1 LTAVLPESTL
11 LHIMRN
17 RALPDNVAKRAAE
30 EITARLPRGWRS
42 KLTLDARRGNRR
54 ADALLEIRAPDG
66 ARGVIIVE
74 AKRLLEPK
82 DLPAVL
88 AQLRPF
94 VGKDARAVV
103 AAPYLGFR
111 TRERLREEGVGYA
124 DLAGNVWVTLDR
136 PGLLIQAAGAE
147 KNPWREERP
156 ARSLKG
162 PKAGRIVRALCD
174 FRGPIGVRDL
184 ATRAGTDPGYVSRVL
199 DLLEREDLIKKE
211 GRGPVLEVDWRGL
224 IRRWAQDY
232 SLLGSNRT
240 GSYLDPRGVDSFRGN
255 LRRADAR
262 YAVTG
267 SLGASRLAPI
277 APPRL
282 GVCFVDSLEPF
293 AGDLGLRPAE
303 SGANVILAEPFD
315 PVVYERT
322 WEREGITFAAPTQI
336 AADLLTSPGRGPAEA
351 EELLSWMAGN
361 EGAWRS

>member
-1 LTAVLPESTL
+1 
-11 LHIMRN
+11 MRN
-17 RALPDNVAKRAAE
+17 KAIPDNIAKRAAE
-30 EITARLPRGWRS
+30 EVIARLPRGWRS
-42 KLTLDARRGNRR
+42 QLTLDARRGNRR

-82 DLPAVL
+82 DVPAVL
-88 AQLRPF
+88 AQLRLL
-94 VGKDARAVV
+94 VGKNARAVV
-103 AAPYLGFR
+103 AAPYLGSR

-124 DLAGNVWVTLDR
+124 DLAGNMWVTLDR
-136 PGLLIQAAGAE
+136 PGLLLETAGAE

-184 ATRAGTDPGYVSRVL
+184 AARAGTDPGYVSRVL
-199 DLLEREDLIKKE
+199 DLLEREDLVKKD

-224 IRRWAQDY
+224 IGRWAQDY

-240 GSYLDPRGVDSFRGN
+240 SSYLDPRGVESFRAN

-267 SLGASRLAPI
+267 SLGASALAPI
-277 APPRL
+277 APARL
-282 GVCFVDSLEPF
+282 GVCFVDSAEAL
-293 AGDLGLRPAE
+293 ADDLGLRPAE
-303 SGANVILAEPFD
+303 SGANVLLAEPFD

-322 WEREGITFAAPTQI
+322 WERERITFAALTQI

-351 EELLSWMAGN
+351 EELLTWMAQN
-361 EGAWRS
+361 EDAWRS

>member
-1 LTAVLPESTL
+1 
-11 LHIMRN
+11 MRN
-17 RALPDNVAKRAAE
+17 QAIPDNIAQRAAE
-30 EITARLPRGWRS
+30 DIIARLPRGWRS
-42 KLTLDARRGNRR
+42 KLTLEARRGGRR
-54 ADALLEIRAPDG
+54 ADALLDIQAPDG
-66 ARGVIIVE
+66 TQGVVIVE

-82 DLPAVL
+82 DIPAVL
-88 AQLRPF
+88 AQLGPF
-94 VGKDARAVV
+94 VGKDARVVV

-162 PKAGRIVRALCD
+162 PKAGRIVRGLCD

-184 ATRAGTDPGYVSRVL
+184 AARVGTDPGYVSRVL
-199 DLLEREDLIKKE
+199 DLLEREDLVKKE

-224 IRRWAQDY
+224 IGRWAQDY
-232 SLLGSNRT
+232 SLLASNRMS
-240 GSYLDPRGVDSFRGN
+240 SYLDPRGVESFRAG
-255 LRRADAR
+255 LARTESR

-267 SLGASRLAPI
+267 SLGASVLAPI
-277 APPRL
+277 APARL
-282 GVCFVDSLEPF
+282 AVCFVDSQEALAE
-293 AGDLGLRPAE
+293 DLGLRPAE

-315 PVVYERT
+315 PVVHERT

-351 EELLSWMAGN
+351 EELLSWMAEN
-361 EGAWRS
+361 EDAWRS

>member
-1 LTAVLPESTL
+1 MVLPGFIL
-11 LHIMRN
+11 LHVMRN
-17 RALPDNVAKRAAE
+17 RDIPDNIAKRAAE
-30 EITARLPRGWRS
+30 EIIARLPRGWRS
-42 KLTLDARRGNRR
+42 KLTLDARRGNQR
-54 ADALLEIRAPDG
+54 ADAILEIRAPDA

-74 AKRLLEPK
+74 ARRLLEPK
-82 DLPAVL
+82 DVPAVL
-88 AQLRPF
+88 AQLRLNKD
-94 VGKDARAVV
+94 KDAGVVV
-103 AAPYLGFR
+103 AAPYLGPR
-111 TRERLREEGVGYA
+111 ARERLRQEGVGYA
-124 DLAGNVWVTLDR
+124 DLTGNVWLTLDR
-136 PGLLIQAAGAE
+136 PGLLIEAAGAE
-147 KNPWREERP
+147 KNPWREDRP

-184 ATRAGTDPGYVSRVL
+184 AARAGTDPGYVSRVL

-240 GSYLDPRGVDSFRGN
+240 SSYLDPRGVESFRES

-277 APPRL
+277 APARL
-282 GVCFVDSLEPF
+282 GVCFVDSQEALAE
-293 AGDLGLRPAE
+293 GLRLRPAE

-361 EGAWRS
+361 EDAWRS

>member
-1 LTAVLPESTL
+1 
-11 LHIMRN
+11 MGN
-17 RALPDNVAKRAAE
+17 RPVPDNIAKRAAQ
-30 EITARLPRGWRS
+30 EITARLPLGWRS

-82 DLPAVL
+82 DLPAIL

-103 AAPYLGFR
+103 AAPYLARR
-111 TRERLREEGVGYA
+111 TRERLREEDVGYA
-124 DLAGNVWVTLDR
+124 DLAGNVRVTLAR
-136 PGLLIQAAGAE
+136 PGLFLAAAGAG
-147 KNPWREERP
+147 NHPGREDRA

-184 ATRAGTDPGYVSRVL
+184 AARAGADPGYVSRVL
-199 DLLEREDLIKKE
+199 DLLEREDLVKKE

-224 IRRWAQDY
+224 IGRWAQDY

-240 GSYLDPRGVDSFRGN
+240 SSYLDPRGVESFRAN
-255 LRRADAR
+255 LRDADAR
-262 YAVTG
+262 YVVTG
-267 SLGASRLAPI
+267 SLGASVLAPI
-277 APPRL
+277 APARL
-282 GVCFVDSLEPF
+282 GVCFVDSAEVF
-293 AGDLGLRPAE
+293 AEDLGLRPAE

-322 WEREGITFAAPTQI
+322 WEREQITFAAPTQI

-351 EELLSWMAGN
+351 EELLSWMAQN
-361 EGAWRS
+361 EDAWRT